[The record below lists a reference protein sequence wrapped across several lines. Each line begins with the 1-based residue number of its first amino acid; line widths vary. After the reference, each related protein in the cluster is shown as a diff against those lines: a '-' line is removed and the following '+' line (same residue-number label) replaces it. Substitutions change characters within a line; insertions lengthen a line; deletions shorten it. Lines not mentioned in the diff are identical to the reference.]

1 MKIRKKLVFLPLFA
15 LLLAML
21 APAASVPG
29 GRFSTLP
36 GAAMEA
42 YAAETAWRTAL
53 KETLSAVYEDYPEPG
68 YGDEW
73 EVFALARGGKVSL
86 DSEYFSGY
94 SNRLGEY
101 LADHYEDEILGSPD
115 SKTNSRIVLALSAIN
130 QSAANVNGKDLLS
143 GYRDLD
149 WSEDDSDPTG
159 AAYAILAL
167 NSRKEYR
174 SDYASEISALAEWL
188 AGCANEDAATG
199 GSYWIGVWG
208 DVTDTTSMA
217 VQALASCGSKYSAL
231 TDKALTYLKTLQTA
245 DGNMLSYNAY
255 YPEYSY
261 TSPCTTAQT
270 VIALSAL
277 KKNAESWKTS
287 GSSDVASPSDLP
299 APGVPMITGLINEFY
314 EGEGVFNDGWDP
326 KLPTEQSC
334 LALIAYSRYKSG
346 ATMLFDCSDVE
357 KDTSDDDSDDDNT
370 PDSNSSDNGTNGSG
384 TSGDSSGNASGGD
397 SSSESSTPGSGKT
410 SGGGSSG
417 GGGSTGR
424 GAFSSSSSGRT
435 GIEAMVGVETQTPE
449 EGEWLYHEEDDSWS
463 FLVGGKPIA
472 GRWAL
477 IKNSYSS
484 SGLSAWFY
492 FDTNGIM
499 LTGWQKIPER
509 SGALKWYYL
518 NPYSNNW
525 KGACYLSCYTPDGY
539 YVGADGAWDGKDA
552 VKTAAGDVTSLFGS
566 SMPQIGSTAQQSV
579 SSVQQPGTAGPVAFT
594 SAGSVLRAPSGNI
607 YQAGTGGT
615 RSGGGSSSSAGSSS
629 AGSTSG
635 GSSDTSD
642 KQEARIEIAIT
653 VDGSLGDADGNRS
666 FSDSGSVKISK
677 NASVYTALK
686 TFASENGWT
695 VNGSS
700 SYVSGING
708 LKEKSN
714 GSLSGWVYT
723 VNGDRPSKSAGNYHL
738 EDGDEVVWT
747 FVEGPD

>member
-1 MKIRKKLVFLPLFA
+1 MINKKKIRKKLAFLPLFA

-21 APAASVPG
+21 APCAPVPN

-36 GAAMEA
+36 GTAMEA

-53 KETLSAVYEDYPEPG
+53 NETLTVYQENILLEYNN
-68 YGDEW
+68 EW
-73 EVFALARGGKVSL
+73 EIFALARSGKIPISTH
-86 DSEYFSGY
+86 DPFGEQAYKFDIY
-94 SNRLGEY
+94 YYTLGEY
-101 LADHYEDEILGSPD
+101 LNDYYEDEILGSPD
-115 SKTNSRIVLALSAIN
+115 SKTNSRIVLALSSIN
-130 QSAANVNGKDLLS
+130 KSAANVNGKDLLA
-143 GYRDLD
+143 GYRNLE
-149 WSEDDSDPTG
+149 WSEIDGDPTA

-174 SDYASEISALAEWL
+174 SAYASEISALAEWL
-188 AGCANEDAATG
+188 AGCAVEDDASG
-199 GSYWIGVWG
+199 GSYWKGIWG
-208 DVTDTTSMA
+208 DVTDTTSMV
-217 VQALASCGSKYSAL
+217 VQALATCGSKYSAL
-231 TDKALTYLKTLQTA
+231 TGKALNYLKTLQTD
-245 DGNMLSYNAY
+245 DGNMLFYFPDTPDWSY
-255 YPEYSY
+255 P
-261 TSPCTTAQT
+261 SPCSTAQT
-270 VIALSAL
+270 IIALSAL

-299 APGVPMITGLINEFY
+299 APGVPMVTGLINEY
-314 EGEGVFNDGWDP
+314 YKGAGVFDDGWDP

-357 KDTSDDDSDDDNT
+357 TDTSDDDSDDDNT

-384 TSGDSSGNASGGD
+384 TTGDSSGNASGD
-397 SSSESSTPGSGKT
+397 
-410 SGGGSSG
+410 GSSG

-435 GIEAMVGVETQTPE
+435 GIEAMVGVDAQTPE

-463 FLVGGKPIA
+463 FLVGGRPVTS
-472 GRWAL
+472 RWAL

-492 FDTNGIM
+492 FDQNGIM

-552 VKTAAGDVTSLFGS
+552 VRIAAGDVTSLFGS

-579 SSVQQPGTAGPVAFT
+579 SSTQQPGTAGPVAFT

-615 RSGGGSSSSAGSSS
+615 ISGGGSSSSAGSSS

-642 KQEARIEIAIT
+642 KQEARIEIAIS
-653 VDGSLGDADGNRS
+653 VDGSLGDADGNHS
-666 FSDSGSVKISK
+666 FSDSGSVTVSK

-700 SYVSGING
+700 SYISGING

>member
-1 MKIRKKLVFLPLFA
+1 MMINKMKIRKKLVFLPLFA

-21 APAASVPG
+21 APAASVPD

-53 KETLSAVYEDYPEPG
+53 KETLSAVYEDYSEPG

-94 SNRLGEY
+94 YDRLCEY

-115 SKTNSRIVLALSAIN
+115 SKTNSRIVLALSSIN
-130 QSAANVNGKDLLS
+130 KSAANVNGKDLLA
-143 GYRDLD
+143 GYRNLE
-149 WSEDDSDPTG
+149 WSEIDGDPTA

-174 SDYASEISALAEWL
+174 SAYASEISALAEWL
-188 AGCANEDAATG
+188 AGCANEDAASG

-208 DVTDTTSMA
+208 DVTDTTSMV

-231 TDKALTYLKTLQTA
+231 TAKALTYLKTLQTA
-245 DGNMLSYNAY
+245 DGNMLSYNTY
-255 YPEYSY
+255 YPEYPY

-270 VIALSAL
+270 IIALSAL

-299 APGVPMITGLINEFY
+299 APGVPMITGLINEY
-314 EGEGVFNDGWDP
+314 YKGDGVFNDGYNP

-346 ATMLFDCSDVE
+346 KTMLFDCSDVE
-357 KDTSDDDSDDDNT
+357 TDPSDDDSGDDNA
-370 PDSNSSDNGTNGSG
+370 PNGNSSDSGTNGSG
-384 TSGDSSGNASGGD
+384 T
-397 SSSESSTPGSGKT
+397 
-410 SGGGSSG
+410 SG

-424 GAFSSSSSGRT
+424 GALSSSSSGRT
-435 GIEAMVGVETQTPE
+435 GIEAMVGVDAQTPE
-449 EGEWLYHEEDDSWS
+449 EGEWLYHEEDGSWS
-463 FLVGGKPIA
+463 FLVGGRPVTS
-472 GRWAL
+472 RWAL

-492 FDTNGIM
+492 FNTNGIM

-566 SMPQIGSTAQQSV
+566 SMPQISSSTQQTGSST
-579 SSVQQPGTAGPVAFT
+579 QQPGSSAQQPGIAGPVAFT
-594 SAGSVLRAPSGNI
+594 GAGSVLRAPSGNI
-607 YQAGTGGT
+607 YQAGSGGT
-615 RSGGGSSSSAGSSS
+615 ISGGSSSSGSSS
-629 AGSTSG
+629 AGSTSDG
-635 GSSDTSD
+635 SSGSSSSGSSSAGTGTSSGSSDTSD
-642 KQEARIEIAIT
+642 KQEARIEIAIS
-653 VDGSLGDADGNRS
+653 VDGSLGDADGNHS
-666 FSDSGSVKISK
+666 FSDSGSVKVSK

-686 TFASENGWT
+686 TFASVNGWT